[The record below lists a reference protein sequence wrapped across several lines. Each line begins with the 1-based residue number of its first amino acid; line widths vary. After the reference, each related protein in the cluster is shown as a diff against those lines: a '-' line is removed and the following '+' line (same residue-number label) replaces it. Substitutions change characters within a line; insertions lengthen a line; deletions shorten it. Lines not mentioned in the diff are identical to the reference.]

1 MNVKRTKPVKLEK
14 TFLFAIKSLMMICL
28 FITFFGF
35 FMIQIP
41 QLKTLNRTSIVS
53 FGIFFISVFS
63 FIRIYGGFPVGKKHT
78 SDIRNYAILGTLVGD
93 IITFITMY
101 VMGISATQYYE
112 FSDEFVGPVDPLLN
126 NQPSFSTFL
135 GHYLHD
141 KVLPGLAIL
150 LIVIILQIIII
161 WIFARFSNTIY
172 FKINMPKKAMIIY
185 NYIEDLPILVSKI
198 KKNPHRWKLTQLVK
212 YDDKKILRKIRGNGA
227 VFFFDVPRE
236 KRAPLLEFCYK
247 HNKDIYISPD
257 VSDIIVYSSSRL
269 IVDDTTVL
277 STTNYGMSF
286 EQLLL
291 KRLGDIIFSSIFIVL
306 TSPIMLFFATAIMIY
321 DHGPVI
327 YKQKRLTK
335 DGKEFNLLKF
345 RSMIVNAEKN
355 TGAMIAKEDDDRI
368 TPIGKILRRF
378 RIDELPQLFNIFKG
392 DMSVV
397 GPRPERM
404 EIAEEYKK
412 QLPEFQY
419 RLKVKAG
426 LTGLAQIMSKYNTTP
441 KDKLTLDLA
450 YIQQYSLW
458 LDIKLIFQ
466 TLIVFL
472 KSDSTEG
479 SKDIDNDTI
488 EFVKKQLKKT
498 NKKQTDNYAKDQ

>member
-1 MNVKRTKPVKLEK
+1 
-14 TFLFAIKSLMMICL
+14 
-28 FITFFGF
+28 
-35 FMIQIP
+35 
-41 QLKTLNRTSIVS
+41 
-53 FGIFFISVFS
+53 
-63 FIRIYGGFPVGKKHT
+63 
-78 SDIRNYAILGTLVGD
+78 
-93 IITFITMY
+93 
-101 VMGISATQYYE
+101 
-112 FSDEFVGPVDPLLN
+112 
-126 NQPSFSTFL
+126 
-135 GHYLHD
+135 
-141 KVLPGLAIL
+141 
-150 LIVIILQIIII
+150 
-161 WIFARFSNTIY
+161 
-172 FKINMPKKAMIIY
+172 INMPKKAMIIY

-198 KKNPHRWKLTQLVK
+198 KKNPHRWKLTQLVR
-212 YDDKKILRKIRGNGA
+212 YDDQKILRKIRGNGA

-277 STTNYGMSF
+277 SATNYGMSF

-291 KRLGDIIFSSIFIVL
+291 KRLGDIIFSSIFIIL
-306 TSPIMLFFATAIMIY
+306 TSPVMLFFAIAIMLY
-321 DHGPVI
+321 DRGPII

-335 DGKEFNLLKF
+335 GGKEFNVLKF

-355 TGAMIAKEDDDRI
+355 TGAMIAKEDDERI

-458 LDIKLIFQ
+458 LDIKLMFQ

-479 SKDIDNDTI
+479 SKDIDKDTV
-488 EFVKKQLKKT
+488 EFVKNQLKKQT
-498 NKKQTDNYAKDQ
+498 KKQNDN